1 MKPNLSYVFA
11 LSFFVFASTSAP
23 LAAQAMP
30 AAKDGNSQVQP
41 RVGHEAPHGYESA
54 GTPDRAIKLGTGKT
68 RSVRVH
74 RLETVRIVDG
84 ERSITWTFDTL
95 GLPLI
100 PLSKLLPG
108 AADITIYVE
117 ENPMY
122 AN

>member
-1 MKPNLSYVFA
+1 MKPNLSYVLA
-11 LSFFVFASTSAP
+11 LSFFVLASGSTP
-23 LAAQAMP
+23 LVAQTMATDTQ
-30 AAKDGNSQVQP
+30 ANLQVP
-41 RVGHEAPHGYESA
+41 PKIGLEAPYGYPSA
-54 GTPDRAIKLGTGKT
+54 GTPERVLKVVTGKT
-68 RSVRVH
+68 RSLRVQ
-74 RLETVRIVDG
+74 RLETVRIVEG